1 VVHWGP
7 LQAFFNTTD
16 LSLQD
21 WGLATAAAASVLVL
35 EEARKLLLRLWGRW
49 RGAPQPAA
57 AVQPETPTS
66 NRP

>member
-1 VVHWGP
+1 
-7 LQAFFNTTD
+7 